1 MIVPSNLDDT
11 IPVVCN
17 TEDHEIFGNITAA
30 VARDL
35 PWLQLSEPHD
45 GVAVIVGGRAFYEA
59 PAPHDCRSQGR
70 WA

>member
-30 VARDL
+30 VALDL
-35 PWLQLSEPHD
+35 PWLQLS
-45 GVAVIVGGRAFYEA
+45 
-59 PAPHDCRSQGR
+59 
-70 WA
+70 

>member
-11 IPVVCN
+11 IPIVCN

-45 GVAVIVGGRAFYEA
+45 GVAVIVGGGPSIAL
-59 PAPHDCRSQGR
+59 APHDCRS
-70 WA
+70 